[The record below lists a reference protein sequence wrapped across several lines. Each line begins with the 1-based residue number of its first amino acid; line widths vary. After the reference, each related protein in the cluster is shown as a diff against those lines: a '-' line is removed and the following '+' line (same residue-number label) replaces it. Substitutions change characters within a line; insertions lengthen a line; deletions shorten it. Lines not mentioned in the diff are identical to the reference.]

1 MLFRSEGATDEEA
14 TVQAVQEV
22 QEAIRDTLPNAQTGH
37 MNAQDYLDA
46 VSYNAT
52 HHPARA
58 WRVQPVPEDVL
69 ATGRPVATDHI
80 AAVLDNQGG
89 LHGIV
94 IDPDATTYELDRFIL
109 QMRDEGVTNFSIY
122 RGGNFVTGDVGG
134 AFEFAG
140 YREIATSSPD
150 LADLAARG
158 YDRADTWVDQDDFI
172 LSGPRVS
179 HYVLDPAEIGRA
191 HV

>member
-1 MLFRSEGATDEEA
+1 MALRGEGNISNSLREAGVPNWATPLAIDKEETGASLVAKSMFEGNLVALPFSFAADGLEALFKGRRLFTLLKKEGATDEEA

-80 AAVLDNQGG
+80 AAVLDNQ
-89 LHGIV
+89 
-94 IDPDATTYELDRFIL
+94 
-109 QMRDEGVTNFSIY
+109 
-122 RGGNFVTGDVGG
+122 
-134 AFEFAG
+134 
-140 YREIATSSPD
+140 
-150 LADLAARG
+150 
-158 YDRADTWVDQDDFI
+158 
-172 LSGPRVS
+172 
-179 HYVLDPAEIGRA
+179 IGRA